1 MGFGLYA
8 MLGAPEPLAS
18 ATPFRSSRQTAPN
31 LSALIDGLQNK
42 YSRMQGLAADFT
54 QVYFGADGRALQES
68 GQLVLKRPARARW
81 EYTQPERK
89 LFLSDGKQ
97 IVFYVYGDK
106 QATVTS
112 VKASADPQIP
122 FLFLLGRGNLRRDF
136 QRIELAAGEHPVD
149 AGNVVLRLV
158 PKRAPEEFKQLL
170 VEVSPASLAVRRMVI
185 FERNGAR
192 MDFILSNIRENVVAP
207 ESDFHFT
214 PPPGVTL
221 RKAQ

>member
-1 MGFGLYA
+1 
-8 MLGAPEPLAS
+8 
-18 ATPFRSSRQTAPN
+18 
-31 LSALIDGLQNK
+31 
-42 YSRMQGLAADFT
+42 MQGLAADFT
-54 QVYFGADGRALQES
+54 QIYFGGDGRALQES
-68 GQLVLKRPARARW
+68 GHLILKRPARARW

-97 IVFYVYGDK
+97 IYFYVLGEK

-136 QRIELAAGEHPVD
+136 QRIELAANEHPVD
-149 AGNVVLRLV
+149 AGNLVLRLV
-158 PKRAPEEFKQLL
+158 PKRAPDEFKQLL
-170 VEVSPASLAVRRMVI
+170 IEVSPTSLAVRRMVI

-192 MDFILSNIRENVVAP
+192 MDFTLSNIRENVVAP
-207 ESDFHFT
+207 DSDFRFT

-221 RKAQ
+221 KRAE